1 MISQRKK
8 PIWRRDRNRDLILEA
23 YANELEGSNLNASV
37 IVISQR
43 RNTRHWNMH
52 LSYDDI
58 VIKRADKGSR
68 VVLMD
73 RERYIREGRRQLS
86 DRGVY
91 VELEEDTMGD
101 MIDRVNKWV

>member
-8 PIWRRDRNRDLILEA
+8 QIWRRDRNRDLILEA
-23 YANELEGSNLNASV
+23 YVNELEGSNLNAKCY
-37 IVISQR
+37 
-43 RNTRHWNMH
+43 RNLTKKEHKALEH
-52 LSYDDI
+52 LSYDDTA
-58 VIKRADKGSR
+58 IKRADKGSG
-68 VVLMD
+68 VVIMD

-101 MIDRVNKWV
+101 MID

>member
-8 PIWRRDRNRDLILEA
+8 QIWRRDRNRDLILEA
-23 YANELEGSNLNASV
+23 YVNELEGSNLNAKCY
-37 IVISQR
+37 
-43 RNTRHWNMH
+43 RNLTKKEHKALEH

-58 VIKRADKGSR
+58 VIKRADKGSG

-73 RERYIREGRRQLS
+73 SERYIREGRRQLS

-101 MIDRVNKWV
+101 MID